1 MTTITLTIPDDLAA
15 TLEAVPENERNHFAV
30 ALMRDGLTY
39 REEEQYEETQEEL
52 AALAGPL
59 TPEDLEAIGQ
69 GFAEADAGL
78 GRPGDEF
85 FDELDAELTAL
96 AGKSRKG

>member
-1 MTTITLTIPDDLAA
+1 MTTITLDLPDDLAA
-15 TLEAVPENERNHFAV
+15 TLQAMPEGERNHFAV
-30 ALMRDGLTY
+30 ALMRDGLAY
-39 REEEQYEETQEEL
+39 REEEMPETQEEL

-78 GRPGDEF
+78 GRPADEF
-85 FDELDAELTAL
+85 FDELNAELAAL
-96 AGKSRKG
+96 TGRSGKR